1 MRILSV
7 VGALVVAACQPMYS
21 GSGPKLHDPKVIDH
35 KDVPT
40 ENPKALLI
48 TQCTTER
55 STAPRTVP
63 AQAQAEAGSLVS
75 RGDGQ
80 IRQYTTSTADDRG
93 QLVRQ
98 AIDNYRA
105 ALVKDPYNV
114 DATLQLARAYDTSRR
129 QGCAIVMLKRLS
141 QLSARFPTAATAIDD
156 IVANDHWFEDYR
168 DEAKAA
174 IGR

>member
-1 MRILSV
+1 MYK
-7 VGALVVAACQPMYS
+7 GPAA
-21 GSGPKLHDPKVIDH
+21 KLHEPKVVDH

-40 ENPKALLI
+40 ENPKAPLI

-55 STAPRTVP
+55 SIAPKTVP
-63 AQAQAEAGSLVS
+63 AQAQAEAGTLVT
-75 RGDGQ
+75 RGDGA
-80 IRQYTTSTADDRG
+80 IKQYASSTSDDRG
-93 QLVRQ
+93 LLVRQ

-114 DATLQLARAYDTSRR
+114 DATLQLARAYDTARR

>member
-7 VGALVVAACQPMYS
+7 VGVLVVAACQPMYR
-21 GSGPKLHDPKVIDH
+21 GTPAKLHEPKVVDH

-40 ENPKALLI
+40 ETPKAPLI
-48 TQCTTER
+48 DKCTTER
-55 STAPRTVP
+55 SVASRVVPRE
-63 AQAQAEAGSLVS
+63 AQAEAGTLVS
-75 RGDGQ
+75 QGDGQ
-80 IRQYTTSTADDRG
+80 IKQYATSTSDDRG
-93 QLVRQ
+93 LLVRR

-114 DATLQLARAYDTSRR
+114 DATLQLARAYDTARR

>member
-1 MRILSV
+1 MYK
-7 VGALVVAACQPMYS
+7 GPAA
-21 GSGPKLHDPKVIDH
+21 KLHEPKVVDH

-40 ENPKALLI
+40 ENPKAPLI

-55 STAPRTVP
+55 STAPKTVP
-63 AQAQAEAGSLVS
+63 ATAQAEAGGLVT
-75 RGDGQ
+75 RGDTQ
-80 IRQYTTSTADDRG
+80 IKQYTSSTADDRG
-93 QLVRQ
+93 LLVRQ
-98 AIDNYRA
+98 AIDNYRQ

-114 DATLQLARAYDTSRR
+114 DATLQLARAYDTARR